1 MTVTQA
7 VTAAV
12 TLKNTI
18 AYIVSYK
25 KKGSV
30 AGGLRKHSTKGKRGN
45 TFKMYLENNKK
56 SGILGFFLSYCNLRI
71 QNT

>member
-12 TLKNTI
+12 ILKNTI

-25 KKGSV
+25 KKGRV

-45 TFKMYLENNKK
+45 TFKMYLENNK
-56 SGILGFFLSYCNLRI
+56 
-71 QNT
+71 

>member
-1 MTVTQA
+1 MTATQA

-30 AGGLRKHSTKGKRGN
+30 AGGLRKYSTKGKRGN

-56 SGILGFFLSYCNLRI
+56 SRILVFF
-71 QNT
+71 